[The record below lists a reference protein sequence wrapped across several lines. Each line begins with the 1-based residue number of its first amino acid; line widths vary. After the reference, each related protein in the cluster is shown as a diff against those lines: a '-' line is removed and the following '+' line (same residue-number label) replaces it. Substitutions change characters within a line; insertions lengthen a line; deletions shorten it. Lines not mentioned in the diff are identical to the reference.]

1 MAILLEVSSKLG
13 SLSCGQALYNKRIMS
28 IGINFKFP
36 IKGDVNNTGIVKNAM
51 GGVCVFSLGYTALQ
65 WSKSGFQKSHIGTL
79 LLGSVAGAA
88 YLYLDN
94 RDNKRE
100 DKVTADKYKHEE
112 TIARIKHPKE
122 SSGADASNDTETPNY
137 STYDMSELKNSD
149 IKLSP
154 MIGQFLPE
162 NYDSLVYG
170 EKGTMK
176 SLLVLSTMIQLG
188 MGEVPQILP
197 PDHRETY
204 TPISNVRCVYVDG
217 ENGKVI
223 LKERYGATLSKLGFI
238 KVIEAQ
244 TFGNGGDKLFQTIRE
259 AIKGYPGGTKI
270 FMGIDNLKSVANE
283 FSSGAGKELL
293 NNLKKLR
300 EDLNQRHITLTTMII
315 HHTDKTG
322 KQASGSYTLPCLTPF
337 VFKLEY
343 DVQKQEHTLVIQE
356 SRTYRKG
363 DRYLLEEVQGDYL
376 YLCNA
381 QLMNAMDKP
390 KVIINEEDDT
400 PSWDDMIPWKIPL
413 ELALE
418 IGEFYQEGV
427 NGRGLSATIKEF
439 GLEEYGIKDS
449 TQLRRLLN
457 KLSEYLE

>member
-1 MAILLEVSSKLG
+1 MAT
-13 SLSCGQALYNKRIMS
+13 
-28 IGINFKFP
+28 GINIQFP
-36 IKGDVNNTGIVKNAM
+36 IKGNLNEVGVVKNAM
-51 GGVCVFSLGYTALQ
+51 GCVAVFSLGYTAYR
-65 WSKSGFQKSHIGTL
+65 WSKYGFKTGYIGTL
-79 LLGSVAGAA
+79 FLGSVAGAA

-94 RDNKRE
+94 RENKRE
-100 DKVTADKYKHEE
+100 DEVKKKYYEHEE
-112 TIARIKHPKE
+112 TIARIKHPKD
-122 SSGADASNDTETPNY
+122 SSGTDASNDTETPNY
-137 STYDMSELKNSD
+137 STYDMSDLKNSD
-149 IKLSP
+149 IMLTP

-162 NYDSLVYG
+162 NYDCLVYG

-188 MGEVPQILP
+188 LGEVPQILP

-204 TPISNVRCVYVDG
+204 TPVSNVRCVYVDG

-223 LKERYGATLSKLGFI
+223 LKERYGATLDKLGFI

-259 AIKGYPGGTKI
+259 AVKGYPDGTKI

-381 QLMNAMDKP
+381 HLMGATDKP
-390 KVIINEEDDT
+390 NVINDEEDDT
-400 PSWDDMIPWKIPL
+400 PSWEKMIPWDIPL

-427 NGRGLSATIKEF
+427 NGRGLLATIKEF
-439 GLEEYGIKDS
+439 GLEKYGIKES
-449 TQLRRLLN
+449 SQLRRLLN

>member
-1 MAILLEVSSKLG
+1 MAT
-13 SLSCGQALYNKRIMS
+13 
-28 IGINFKFP
+28 GINIQFP
-36 IKGDVNNTGIVKNAM
+36 IKGNLNEVGFVKNAM
-51 GGVCVFSLGYTALQ
+51 GCVAVFSLGYTAYR
-65 WSKSGFQKSHIGTL
+65 WSKYGFKTGYIGTF
-79 LLGSVAGAA
+79 LLGCVAGKI
-88 YLYLDN
+88 YLYLDEKE
-94 RDNKRE
+94 NKRQE
-100 DKVTADKYKHEE
+100 QETARKYEHEE

-122 SSGADASNDTETPNY
+122 YSGTDASNDTETPNY

-204 TPISNVRCVYVDG
+204 TPVSNVRCVYVDG

-223 LKERYGATLSKLGFI
+223 LKERYGATLDKLGFI
-238 KVIEAQ
+238 KVVEAQ

-259 AIKGYPGGTKI
+259 AIKGYPDGTKI

-283 FSSGAGKELL
+283 FSSSAGKGLL

-381 QLMNAMDKP
+381 QLINATDKP

-400 PSWDDMIPWKIPL
+400 SSRDGMNPWNVPL

-418 IGEFYQEGV
+418 IREFYQKGV
-427 NGRGLSATIKEF
+427 NGRGLKASIKKF
-439 GLEEYGIKDS
+439 GLEEYGIKES
-449 TQLRRLLN
+449 NQLRRLLN

>member
-1 MAILLEVSSKLG
+1 MAT
-13 SLSCGQALYNKRIMS
+13 
-28 IGINFKFP
+28 GINIQFP
-36 IKGDVNNTGIVKNAM
+36 IKGNLNEVGVVKNAM
-51 GGVCVFSLGYTALQ
+51 GCVAVFSLGYTAYR
-65 WSKSGFQKSHIGTL
+65 WSKYGFKTGYIGTL
-79 LLGSVAGAA
+79 FLGSVAGAA

-94 RDNKRE
+94 IENKRE
-100 DKVTADKYKHEE
+100 DEVKKKYYEHEE
-112 TIARIKHPKE
+112 TIARIKHPKD
-122 SSGADASNDTETPNY
+122 SYGTDASNDTETPNY
-137 STYDMSELKNSD
+137 STYDMSDLKNSD
-149 IKLSP
+149 IMLTP

-162 NYDSLVYG
+162 NYDCLVYG

-188 MGEVPQILP
+188 LGEVPQILP

-204 TPISNVRCVYVDG
+204 TPVSNVRCVYVDG

-223 LKERYGATLSKLGFI
+223 LKERYGATLDKLGFI

-259 AIKGYPGGTKI
+259 AVKGYPDGTKI

-381 QLMNAMDKP
+381 QLINATDKH

-427 NGRGLSATIKEF
+427 NGRGLLATIKEF
-439 GLEEYGIKDS
+439 GLEEYGIKES
-449 TQLRRLLN
+449 SQLRRLLN